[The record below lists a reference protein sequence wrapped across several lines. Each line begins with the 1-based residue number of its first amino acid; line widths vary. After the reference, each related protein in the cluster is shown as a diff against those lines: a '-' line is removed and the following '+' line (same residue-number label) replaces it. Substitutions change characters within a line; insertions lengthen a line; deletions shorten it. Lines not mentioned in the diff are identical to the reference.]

1 MSGPPAVE
9 VDLRRDAD
17 PKGSDAEQPLDPRAR
32 RLWSIYGGVSGAFI
46 GVVTAF
52 GLAFVG
58 NPWPLAVMLVPGL
71 AAAAAWYA
79 RLHWERWRWAI
90 TTEALE
96 LRHGVVR
103 HKASYVPFHRIQQI
117 DVERGPADRAFGLA
131 RLVVHTAS
139 ATTDASLPGLAQDVA
154 RSLRRN
160 LVEQASLDDG
170 V

>member
-1 MSGPPAVE
+1 MSGPPVGE
-9 VDLRRDAD
+9 VDLRKDVD
-17 PKGSDAEQPLDPRAR
+17 PKGSDAEHALDPRAR
-32 RLWSIYGGVSGAFI
+32 RLWSIYGAVGGALI
-46 GVVTAF
+46 AVITAI
-52 GLAFVG
+52 GLAFAA
-58 NPWPLAVMLVPGL
+58 NPWPVAVMLVPGL

-79 RLHWERWRWAI
+79 RLHWERWRWAM
-90 TTEALE
+90 TPEALE

-103 HKASYVPFHRIQQI
+103 HQSSYVPYHRIQQI
-117 DVERGPADRAFGLA
+117 DVERGPADRVFGLA

-160 LVEQASLDDG
+160 LLEQASLDDG